1 MVAKTIIYEL
11 RIDHTNK
18 FFWSLARIRAAL
30 KKLPEETQFKS
41 YGGVKLSRTQALCT
55 RWWKEE
61 LDKWGMAS
69 FICRY
74 DNECKSIDILNHEV
88 N

>member
-1 MVAKTIIYEL
+1 
-11 RIDHTNK
+11 
-18 FFWSLARIRAAL
+18 
-30 KKLPEETQFKS
+30 
-41 YGGVKLSRTQALCT
+41 
-55 RWWKEE
+55 